1 MGKLKIPIRVW
12 ILLLFVI
19 FALFAIKPTP
29 NATGVQ
35 VKSFEVGGD
44 AASAGLEKGDIVLN
58 FNGQEISTVT
68 DFITELEKLKVNEQQ
83 VSVSTD
89 VEEYSYNVTSD
100 IGFDVDENLT
110 IVSVDTAPMQIK
122 ETVESVNGIEVSNIT
137 SFQDIVSDLLPKNI
151 IKIKT
156 KEKEIAFLSRGM
168 PNIAVGEASKSNL
181 KKGLDLEGGTRVLLR
196 PVADGREVTD
206 KDIGDIIQVLSNRLN
221 VYGLTDVKIRSSV
234 DWSGEAYILIEIA
247 GVSKEEVKDLIAQQG
262 KFEAKIGNETVFVGG
277 KEDIPFVCRDDG
289 SCSGVRSCRDQS
301 GQSYCMFKFVIHTSP
316 EAATRHAN
324 VTDKLQI
331 IASEDS
337 REKILSEHIDFY
349 LDDKLVGSLQI
360 DADLKGSETTAI
372 AISGSGVGTDRN
384 AAIQDAVD
392 NMNKLQTVLIT
403 GSLPF
408 DLEIAKLDSIS
419 PLLGKQFIRN
429 SLMVGIFALLAVAL
443 VIFIRYRSW
452 KVLVPMVLTSASEL
466 VIILGF
472 AALIEWNLDMAAIA
486 GIIAAIGTGVDDQIV
501 ILDEV
506 ISGSK
511 ERYTNWKK
519 RIKRAFFIIF
529 AAYST
534 TVAAM
539 IPLWNAGAGL
549 IRGFAITI
557 IVGVTI
563 GVFLTRPAFA
573 AIVERLFKE

>member
-1 MGKLKIPIRVW
+1 MGKLKLPVRVW
-12 ILLLFVI
+12 ILILFVI
-19 FALFAIKPTP
+19 FALFAINPSP

-35 VKSFEVGGD
+35 IKSFDVGGD
-44 AASAGLEKGDIVLN
+44 AALAGLEKGDIILA
-58 FNGQEISTVT
+58 FNGQDISTVT
-68 DFITELEKLKVNEQQ
+68 EFMTELEKLQ
-83 VSVSTD
+83 
-89 VEEYSYNVTSD
+89 VEEQKIIIKTNQEEYIYNVTKSL
-100 IGFDVDENLT
+100 GFEVNENLT
-110 IVSVDTAPMQIK
+110 IISVDTAPMQIK
-122 ETVESVNGIEVSNIT
+122 ETIESINSIELNNFT
-137 SFQDIVSDLLPKNI
+137 DFKELTLDLLPK
-151 IKIKT
+151 KIVKIDT
-156 KEKEIAFLSRGM
+156 QDGQIAFLTRGA
-168 PNIAVGEASKSNL
+168 PNIVVGEASKSNL
-181 KKGLDLEGGTRVLLR
+181 KKGLDLEGGTRVLLK
-196 PVADGREVTD
+196 PIAEGQEITE

-221 VYGLTDVKIRSSV
+221 VYGLSDVKIRSSV

-277 KEDIPFVCRDDG
+277 KKDIPFVCRDDG
-289 SCSGVRSCRDQS
+289 SCSGVRSCFDQS
-301 GQSYCMFKFVIHTSP
+301 GQSYCKFEFVIHTSP
-316 EAATRHAN
+316 EAAARHAT

-331 IASEDS
+331 VSSEDG
-337 REKILSEHIDFY
+337 REILSEHIDFY
-349 LDDKLVGSLQI
+349 LDDKLVDSLQI
-360 DADLKGSETTAI
+360 GADLKGSETTSI
-372 AISGSGVGTDRN
+372 AISGSGVGADRN

-419 PLLGKQFIRN
+419 PLLGKQFIKN
-429 SLMVGIFALLAVAL
+429 SLMVGIFALLSVAL
-443 VIFIRYRSW
+443 VIFIRYKSW
-452 KVLVPMVLTSASEL
+452 KVLIPMILTSVSEL

-557 IVGVTI
+557 IIGVTI